1 MEIQELLRSLLD
13 QAAARTVYADTISAD
28 GRTIVPVAKVRCGF
42 GGGSGPKEGQEK
54 GGGAGGGFVA
64 KPAGYIELTSGGTRF
79 IPIVDPQ
86 DVLKAVALGIL
97 FGFVV
102 GRLFD

>member
-1 MEIQELLRSLLD
+1 MQEVLRSLLD

-42 GGGSGPKEGQEK
+42 GGGSGKKAGQEN

-64 KPAGYIELTSGGTRF
+64 KPAGYIEMTAGGTRF

-97 FGFVV
+97 LGFAV